1 MLSKVRAR
9 GSPDAGKLHV
19 RWELGVALNDR
30 NPPVTS
36 WESATPE
43 AGGLT
48 ERRQPSRVGLVT
60 GTKS

>member
-1 MLSKVRAR
+1 MREIR
-9 GSPDAGKLHV
+9 TYGGEAGEPRV
-19 RWELGVALNDR
+19 
-30 NPPVTS
+30 PVTS

-48 ERRQPSRVGLVT
+48 ERGQPSRVGLVT